1 MEGKI
6 SGSWPGGPKREGE
19 PQKHSGPPRLQRVE
33 EIERLGAARSLRRQ
47 RKVRA
52 TRFLFG
58 IGFSALVA
66 GSFGWVLGLRSHATL
81 EEINAERAAIES
93 QDSEIS
99 EEVSRALLELWKMED
114 VEYERNRSG
123 R

>member
-6 SGSWPGGPKREGE
+6 SGSWPGGPKRDGE
-19 PQKHSGPPRLQRVE
+19 APERTHPPRLERVE
-33 EIERLGAARSLRRQ
+33 EIERRSASRSLRRQ
-47 RKVRA
+47 RKART

-66 GSFGWVLGLRSHATL
+66 GGFGWVLGLRSHVTL
-81 EEINAERAAIES
+81 QEINAEQVAQEIQES
-93 QDSEIS
+93 DMATEINR
-99 EEVSRALLELWKMED
+99 VMLELWRMED